1 MDVAP
6 HLSHLFYVRALGQAD
21 LIHEL
26 AARVSLEHYAR
37 GDVLFGAGERADAA
51 FCVTSGVVDVLGSGD
66 GLLLGRF
73 STQVVLGEGEF
84 IERALYAASARCVRS
99 TRCVLLTHDAFLEA
113 LRRTDQTGA
122 YREKVLAT
130 ADEIPQLRTD
140 ARAAA
145 AGEAVRKTAPERP
158 SARFW
163 EQARLVANAGGLLW
177 FATTI
182 PFLVAFASSAAGL
195 PVGVVVADVVFLALM
210 AFDLYLD
217 DDAMMVDF
225 ASVAPLG
232 LLAHACRL
240 DRSVCASLRA
250 LQLIML
256 RRGAER
262 VDAVLK
268 FLAEEKRIRCLGAA
282 GAGAAARLLIVFCL
296 AIHWVACLWYGL
308 ARFQKRSWV
317 DAYRRRGVLAYDM
330 KTGSN
335 GDRRFWYRASLT
347 WAFSTITSFGDGG
360 ADATNPLER
369 AFQILVMAA
378 GVLLCDVNVL
388 AVLASIVELNALQRH
403 RNLRRTICARRFM
416 GRLNLEPELRKDVL
430 DYFDYVDENKNLD
443 EALLLTEVG
452 RSCR

>member
-130 ADEIPQLRTD
+130 AGEIPQLRTD

-177 FATTI
+177 FATTV
-182 PFLVAFASSAAGL
+182 PFLVTFASSAAGL
-195 PVGVVVADVVFLALM
+195 PVGVVVADGLFLALM

-240 DRSVCASLRA
+240 DRSVCASRRA

-256 RRGAER
+256 RRGAGASMPCSSFWPR
-262 VDAVLK
+262 RSAFDA
-268 FLAEEKRIRCLGAA
+268 
-282 GAGAAARLLIVFCL
+282 
-296 AIHWVACLWYGL
+296 
-308 ARFQKRSWV
+308 
-317 DAYRRRGVLAYDM
+317 
-330 KTGSN
+330 
-335 GDRRFWYRASLT
+335 
-347 WAFSTITSFGDGG
+347 
-360 ADATNPLER
+360 
-369 AFQILVMAA
+369 
-378 GVLLCDVNVL
+378 
-388 AVLASIVELNALQRH
+388 
-403 RNLRRTICARRFM
+403 
-416 GRLNLEPELRKDVL
+416 
-430 DYFDYVDENKNLD
+430 
-443 EALLLTEVG
+443 
-452 RSCR
+452 